1 MTKTKKV
8 LSLPIYIAIFAGTAI
23 LCVVLDQLTKLW
35 IFDQYFGGNVSA
47 KPLQIIKDFFYFDPE
62 LNEGAAF
69 GGMKGDA
76 WNIIFFIMTL
86 LSLPLFCWLQLRSR
100 TRSVWGQIGYAFVVG
115 GTIGNFIDRM
125 WYLPGETF
133 FSGMV
138 RDFIYFPFFPAV
150 FNVADSF
157 LVVGVIMG
165 VLAIVFFDS
174 DSIVAEFKKE
184 RLERIAQRNAAL
196 QEDATTE
203 QSTADTSADNNQ

>member
-8 LSLPIYIAIFAGTAI
+8 LSLPIYIAIFASVVV

-35 IFDQYFGGNVSA
+35 IFDQYFEGNIYA
-47 KPLQIIKDFFYFDPE
+47 KPLEIIKDFFYFDPE

-69 GGMKGDA
+69 GGMKGEA
-76 WNIIFFIMTL
+76 WNVVFFIMTL
-86 LSLPLFCWLQLRSR
+86 LSLPLFCWIQLRSR
-100 TRSVWGQIGYAFVVG
+100 TRSVWGQIGFAFVIG

-125 WYLPGETF
+125 WYLPEATF
-133 FSGMV
+133 FSGCV

-174 DSIVAEFKKE
+174 DSIFIELRNE
-184 RLERIAQRNAAL
+184 RLQRVENKKLL
-196 QEDATTE
+196 QEQAS
-203 QSTADTSADNNQ
+203 STANVDQQQDSNIQQ